1 MNTVVKI
8 SYVLIVFAA
17 CAYLFLPL
25 YAPYIMAVGAAGV
38 AVSHLRE
45 VYDGRNLRLKR
56 IYRQR
61 RIIALVFLL
70 ASFMMFRPGMLW
82 VVLLLIASLLE
93 LYTLWVIGREARREG
108 ADR

>member
-8 SYVLIVFAA
+8 SYVLVVFAA

-25 YAPYIMAVGAAGV
+25 YAPYVMAVGAAGI

-45 VYDGRNLRLKR
+45 AYSGQNLRLRR

-61 RIIALVFLL
+61 RIVALFFLFS
-70 ASFMMFRPGMLW
+70 SFMMFRPGMFW
-82 VVLLLIASLLE
+82 VVMLLIAALLE
-93 LYTLWVIGREARREG
+93 LYTLWVIVREG
-108 ADR
+108 SRKKSER